1 VGLNLWKETQAHH
14 RTGILE
20 LVSMMELYQ
29 TNPKD
34 FLKLFPKEVLGS
46 TTKEGGYATAKSFF
60 ALRDYHYIQYNSK
73 DRINIIAVD
82 IDHHQDGSV
91 WLDHDLPQPTWTIWT
106 DRGVQLMWVLAVPIL
121 LHTQYTRANKQYAKD
136 VLDKIVYA
144 LGADTNAIGFNRVFR
159 NPLKHD
165 SRYSDSRV
173 SLKDFKHLETPSRD
187 WFERVYPTRVKHE
200 TLFGGHRDS
209 GLDFTDME
217 EGDGRNVALF
227 DRLRY
232 WAYDVAKAGKYTE
245 FDLAHKG
252 YVLNQAF
259 KQELESKEVD
269 RIITS
274 IDRFIEHTYMR
285 SSYMAN
291 TTKEERSKIAKKNGK
306 KGGAV
311 KKKQAHIKIEA
322 TIIQMQ
328 SFDIKITVADL
339 ARRAK
344 SAPKVVRAYLN
355 QKSWKEASRKEGWKH
370 ETNS

>member
-1 VGLNLWKETQAHH
+1 
-14 RTGILE
+14 
-20 LVSMMELYQ
+20 MELYQ

-46 TTKEGGYATAKSFF
+46 TTKEGGYASTKSFF

-73 DRINIIAVD
+73 DRINIICVD

-106 DRGVQLMWVLAVPIL
+106 DRGVQFMWVLEVPIL
-121 LHTQYTRANKQYAKD
+121 LHTQFTRQNKQYAKD
-136 VLDKIVYA
+136 VLNKIVYA

-173 SLKDFKHLETPSRD
+173 SLKDFKHLETPPRD
-187 WFERVYPTRVKHE
+187 WLERVYPRRVKHE
-200 TLFGGHRDS
+200 TLFGGHRDN
-209 GLDFTDME
+209 GLDFSNMK

-227 DRLRY
+227 DRLRF
-232 WAYDVAKAGKYTE
+232 WAYDVAKNGTYSE

-259 KQELESKEVD
+259 KQELENKEVD

-274 IDRFIEHTYMR
+274 IDRFIENTYLR
-285 SSYMAN
+285 SNYMVN
-291 TTKEERSKIAKKNGK
+291 TTKEERSKIASRNGK
-306 KGGAV
+306 KGGSVRRRDAYT
-311 KKKQAHIKIEA
+311 KIEA
-322 TIIQMQ
+322 TIVQMQ
-328 SFDIKITVADL
+328 SFSIKITVSDL
-339 ARRAK
+339 AKRAK
-344 SAPKVVRAYLN
+344 SDRVTVRTYLN
-355 QKSWKEASRKEGWKH
+355 EKGWKEASRKEGWKH